1 MKQYLL
7 GNLKLRRNG
16 SNASV
21 GGAALIPRKG
31 SLMEAV

>member
-7 GNLKLRRNG
+7 GNLKMRRNG

-21 GGAALIPRKG
+21 GGGALIPLKG
-31 SLMEAV
+31 RLAETV

>member
-7 GNLKLRRNG
+7 GNLKVRRNG

-21 GGAALIPRKG
+21 GGGALISRKG
-31 SLMEAV
+31 SLVETV

>member
-1 MKQYLL
+1 M

-21 GGAALIPRKG
+21 GGGALIPRKG
-31 SLMEAV
+31 NLVETV

>member
-16 SNASV
+16 SNASF
-21 GGAALIPRKG
+21 GGGDLIPRKG
-31 SLMEAV
+31 NLVEAV